1 MAGVMFSP
9 SLQNK
14 LNRGKKRKSNVAE
27 WQNIKSKVARD
38 KGEEYLSKRK
48 KVIPA
53 VATPEEVSNCSI
65 FAPEFK

>member
-1 MAGVMFSP
+1 MFSP

-53 VATPEEVSNCSI
+53 VAPPEEVS
-65 FAPEFK
+65 